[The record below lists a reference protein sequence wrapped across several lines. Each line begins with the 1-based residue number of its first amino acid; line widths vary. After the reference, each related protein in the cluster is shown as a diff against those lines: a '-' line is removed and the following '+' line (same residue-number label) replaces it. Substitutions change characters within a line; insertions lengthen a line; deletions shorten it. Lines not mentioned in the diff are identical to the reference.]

1 MSVHDGHRDRLRA
14 RFIKTGMKGFEP
26 HEALELL
33 LFYTRPRGNTN
44 PLAHELI
51 KHFGSISKVLDAPME
66 ELLECPGVGE
76 HTALLLK
83 MLPPLFSMYMEDR
96 QDSGLIIQSTQD
108 AGDFF
113 IPKFIGAKNEQVY
126 LMTLDD
132 KHKMIRCKQLGEGT
146 VNASEITVRRIV
158 AEALGANATTAI
170 LAHNHPSGVALPSG
184 NDRAVTARIYAALK
198 IVNVKLEDHIIV
210 ADGDYV
216 SMADSSFFTQLEAEL
231 Y

>member
-1 MSVHDGHRDRLRA
+1 MSVHDGHRDRLRE

-44 PLAHELI
+44 PLAHQLI
-51 KHFGSISKVLDAPME
+51 EHFGGLSKVLDAPME
-66 ELLECPGVGE
+66 ELTAFPGVGP

-83 MLPPLFSMYMEDR
+83 LLPPLFSMYLEDR
-96 QDSGLIIQSTQD
+96 QSPGLIVQSTKD

-113 IPKFIGAKNEQVY
+113 IPKFVGAKNEQVY
-126 LMTLDD
+126 MMALDD
-132 KHKMIRCKQLGEGT
+132 KHKMIRCVQLGEGT
-146 VNASEITVRRIV
+146 VNASEITIRRIIT
-158 AEALGANATTAI
+158 EALKSNATVVI

-198 IVNVKLEDHIIV
+198 MINIKLEDHIVV

-216 SMADSSFFTQLEAEL
+216 SMADSGFFSQLEAEL